1 MVMRNRPRTSRQSVP
16 TPATLGL
23 PDGDRAVQDL
33 KELGWYDEDGLEL
46 LWGLAGASDP
56 EQALTSLVRLK
67 EKLDSGVESGELPQW
82 AAWSALDAAMRQQV
96 LMRTRVFALLGGS
109 AMLGDHMVANP
120 TTWSLLLADL
130 PTRAD
135 MFRDML
141 TAVEAAPETPVRTDD
156 ESVKEAAD
164 LDYREPTASSPDLED
179 AGLYRAG
186 ITGRD
191 ADLAMKRTYRNLI
204 MRVAAADLAGTYP
217 RGPRR
222 PGQPPIPFTRVAEA
236 LSDLADAALTAAL
249 SVAVATT
256 YPDAPVSTRLAVLA
270 MGKCG
275 ARELNY
281 ISDVDVIF
289 VAEPAD
295 ARATRLASEFIRVA
309 CRCFF
314 EVDAALRPEGKSGA
328 LVRTLESHQAYYK
341 RWAQTWEFQA
351 QLKARPMTG
360 DLDLGK
366 EYVEALSPLV
376 WSASQRDSFVEDV
389 QAMRDRVIENVPDEL
404 KLRELKLGRGGL
416 RDVEFAVQLLQLVHG
431 RYDESLRVLPTVE
444 ALDALVEAGY
454 VGREDGRV
462 LIECYEFMRLLE
474 HRLQLQKMRRTHTLP
489 PEEDLSGRR
498 WLGRAAGV
506 TPAGSESSADALAK
520 RVRATGRQI
529 RTLHNKLFFRP
540 LLNSVV
546 EQDIGTMQLS
556 ADAAKRQLAALGYL
570 YPDRAYDH
578 LSALASGSSRKARI
592 QAMLLPTLMEWL
604 SDTAEPDAGLLNYR
618 KLSDALLEKTWFLRM
633 LRDEGVVGERLMH
646 ILGTSPYV
654 SGLLV
659 SSPDT
664 IKLYG
669 DGAGGP
675 KLLDT
680 DPGTVGRSL
689 VATAN
694 RHTDPDKAI
703 GVARAL
709 RRAELARVASADL
722 LGLMDVEAV
731 CTSLSLVWDN
741 VLEAAL
747 AAEIRGWCAQHP
759 DEPVPAVISVIGMG
773 RLGGGELGYGSDAD
787 VMFVCEPA
795 VGDHG
800 EPVADD
806 SDAVRWSIGI
816 CDAMRRRL
824 AKPSQ
829 DPPLEV
835 DLDLRPE
842 GRSGPPVRTLDS
854 YLAYYERWGETWEIQ
869 ALLRATWI
877 AGDKDL
883 GERFL
888 RGIDQYRYPEG
899 GASEQVVRDV
909 RRMKARVDNERL
921 PRGANRRT
929 HTKLGSGALT
939 DIEWTVQLLTFMH
952 AHEVPALHN
961 TSTLQGLKVLAD
973 DEILSKEDADTLRTA
988 WLTATKARNALVL
1001 TRGKRTDEL
1010 PQPGPQ
1016 LAQVAG
1022 AAGWDPDDNT
1032 GFMENYLRV
1041 TRHSRRVVDRV
1052 FWGEENPAHD

>member
-1 MVMRNRPRTSRQSVP
+1 
-16 TPATLGL
+16 
-23 PDGDRAVQDL
+23 
-33 KELGWYDEDGLEL
+33 
-46 LWGLAGASDP
+46 
-56 EQALTSLVRLK
+56 
-67 EKLDSGVESGELPQW
+67 
-82 AAWSALDAAMRQQV
+82 
-96 LMRTRVFALLGGS
+96 
-109 AMLGDHMVANP
+109 
-120 TTWSLLLADL
+120 
-130 PTRAD
+130 
-135 MFRDML
+135 ML
-141 TAVEAAPETPVRTDD
+141 TAVEPPETPVRTDD

-366 EYVEALSPLV
+366 EYVEALAPLV

-546 EQDIGTMQLS
+546 EQDIGTCSCRRRREAAAGGAGLQVPRPRLRPPDGAGVGHFAQGPHPVDAAAHPDGVGVGHRRAGRRPAELPQAFRRAVRRAVVP
-556 ADAAKRQLAALGYL
+556 ADAARRGRRR
-570 YPDRAYDH
+570 RA
-578 LSALASGSSRKARI
+578 
-592 QAMLLPTLMEWL
+592 
-604 SDTAEPDAGLLNYR
+604 PDARPGHVAVR
-618 KLSDALLEKTWFLRM
+618 
-633 LRDEGVVGERLMH
+633 VGAAAVL
-646 ILGTSPYV
+646 
-654 SGLLV
+654 
-659 SSPDT
+659 
-664 IKLYG
+664 
-669 DGAGGP
+669 AGHGE
-675 KLLDT
+675 
-680 DPGTVGRSL
+680 
-689 VATAN
+689 
-694 RHTDPDKAI
+694 
-703 GVARAL
+703 AL
-709 RRAELARVASADL
+709 RRRRDRA
-722 LGLMDVEAV
+722 
-731 CTSLSLVWDN
+731 
-741 VLEAAL
+741 EAA
-747 AAEIRGWCAQHP
+747 G
-759 DEPVPAVISVIGMG
+759 
-773 RLGGGELGYGSDAD
+773 
-787 VMFVCEPA
+787 
-795 VGDHG
+795 HG
-800 EPVADD
+800 P
-806 SDAVRWSIGI
+806 GH
-816 CDAMRRRL
+816 RR
-824 AKPSQ
+824 
-829 DPPLEV
+829 
-835 DLDLRPE
+835 
-842 GRSGPPVRTLDS
+842 
-854 YLAYYERWGETWEIQ
+854 
-869 ALLRATWI
+869 
-877 AGDKDL
+877 
-883 GERFL
+883 
-888 RGIDQYRYPEG
+888 
-899 GASEQVVRDV
+899 
-909 RRMKARVDNERL
+909 
-921 PRGANRRT
+921 
-929 HTKLGSGALT
+929 
-939 DIEWTVQLLTFMH
+939 
-952 AHEVPALHN
+952 
-961 TSTLQGLKVLAD
+961 
-973 DEILSKEDADTLRTA
+973 
-988 WLTATKARNALVL
+988 
-1001 TRGKRTDEL
+1001 
-1010 PQPGPQ
+1010 
-1016 LAQVAG
+1016 QVAG
-1022 AAGWDPDDNT
+1022 GRRAAPQ
-1032 GFMENYLRV
+1032 
-1041 TRHSRRVVDRV
+1041 
-1052 FWGEENPAHD
+1052 